1 MQLGFHV
8 ASFSWEQE
16 PARMGA
22 TLAEVAAAAEEV
34 GASALSVMDH
44 FFQLPGLGGP
54 GEPMLEG
61 YTALGYVAGVTS
73 KIHLHLLVG
82 GVTYRHPG
90 LLPKTVTT
98 LDIVSGGRAGF
109 GIGAA
114 WHDREH
120 HGLGVPFPST
130 SERFERLEETL
141 QIAKQIW
148 SDNDGPYQ
156 GKHYQ
161 LTETIDVPG
170 PVQKPHP
177 PIMIGGGG
185 EKKTLRLVARY
196 GDACNLAAGPYS
208 QAGPPEIAHKLRVLA
223 GHCEA
228 EGTDY
233 GRIEKTI
240 MYLGGPPATD
250 EGGAAFVEEMRAYGN
265 LGIDRVMVIPLGTDP
280 AGYVRRLQPVV
291 GALATL

>member
-8 ASFSWEQE
+8 ASFSWGQ
-16 PARMGA
+16 PAALMGA
-22 TLAEVAAAAEEV
+22 TLANVAAAAEEV

-54 GEPMLEG
+54 DEPILEG

-73 KIHLHLLVG
+73 NIHLHLLVG

-130 SERFERLEETL
+130 AERFERLEETL

-148 SDNDGPYQ
+148 SDNDGPYE

-161 LTETIDVPG
+161 LAETIDVPG

-196 GDACNLAAGPYS
+196 ADACNLAAGPYA
-208 QAGPPEIAHKLRVLA
+208 QAGPAEIRHKLQVLER
-223 GHCEA
+223 HCGT
-228 EGTDY
+228 EGTEYD
-233 GRIEKTI
+233 RIEKTI
-240 MYLGGPPATD
+240 MYLGGPPATED
-250 EGGAAFVEEMRAYGN
+250 AIAGFVEEMRAYAD
-265 LGIDRVMVIPLGTDP
+265 LGINRVMVIPLGTDP
-280 AGYVRRLQPVV
+280 VGYIQSFEAAIGTLAGF
-291 GALATL
+291 

>member
-8 ASFSWEQE
+8 ASFSWKQE

-22 TLAEVAAAAEEV
+22 TLADVATAVEEI
-34 GASALSVMDH
+34 GGSALSVMDH
-44 FFQLPGLGGP
+44 FFQLAGLGGP
-54 GEPMLEG
+54 EEPMLEG
-61 YTALGYVAGVTS
+61 YTALGYIAGVTS
-73 KIHLHLLVG
+73 TIHLHLMVG
-82 GVTYRHPG
+82 GVTYRYPG
-90 LLPKTVTT
+90 LVPKTVTT

-130 SERFERLEETL
+130 AQRFERLEEAV

-148 SDNDGPYQ
+148 SDDDGPYE
-156 GKHYQ
+156 GKHYR
-161 LTETIDVPG
+161 LEETIDVPG
-170 PVQKPHP
+170 PVQQPHP

-196 GDACNLAAGPYS
+196 ADACNLACGPYA
-208 QAGPPEIAHKLRVLA
+208 QAGPPEIAHKLQVLA

-228 EGTDY
+228 EGADY
-233 GRIEKTI
+233 DRIEKTI
-240 MYLGGPPATD
+240 MYLGGPPASD
-250 EGGAAFVEEMRAYGN
+250 EGKAGFVEEMRAYAD
-265 LGIDRVMVIPLGTDP
+265 LGVDRVMVIPLGTDP
-280 AGYVRRLQPVV
+280 AGYIRRLDSVV
-291 GALATL
+291 TDLADL

>member
-1 MQLGFHV
+1 MNLGFHV

-22 TLAEVAAAAEEV
+22 TLADVATAAEGV

-54 GEPMLEG
+54 SEPMLEG
-61 YTALGYVAGVTS
+61 YTTLGYVAGITS
-73 KIHLHLLVG
+73 KIHLHLMVG

-90 LLPKTVTT
+90 LLPKTITT

-120 HGLGVPFPST
+120 VGLGVPFPST

-148 SDNDGPYQ
+148 SDDDGPFD

-161 LTETIDVPG
+161 LAETIDVPG

-177 PIMIGGGG
+177 PIMVGGGG

-196 GDACNLAAGPYS
+196 ADACNLATGPG
-208 QAGPPEIAHKLRVLA
+208 ARTGPPEIAHKLRVLE

-228 EGTDY
+228 EGIDY
-233 GRIEKTI
+233 DRIEKTI
-240 MYLGGPPATD
+240 MYLGGPAATD
-250 EGGAAFVEEMRAYGN
+250 EARAAFVEEMRAYAD
-265 LGIDRVMVIPLGTDP
+265 LGIDRVMVIPPGTDP
-280 AGYVRRLQPVV
+280 AGYILRLASVITR
-291 GALATL
+291 LADL

>member
-8 ASFSWEQE
+8 ASLSWEQE
-16 PARMGA
+16 PAAMGS
-22 TLAEVAAAAEEV
+22 TLAQVAAAAEEV

-54 GEPMLEG
+54 DQPMMEG
-61 YTALGYVAGVTS
+61 YTTPGYIAGVTTT
-73 KIHLHLLVG
+73 IHLHLLVG

-114 WHDREH
+114 WFDREH
-120 HGLGVPFPST
+120 HALGVPFPST

-141 QIAKQIW
+141 QIALQTW
-148 SDNDGPYQ
+148 SDHDGRYE

-161 LTETIDVPG
+161 LAETIEVPG
-170 PVQKPHP
+170 PVQQPHP
-177 PIMIGGGG
+177 PIMVGGGG

-196 GDACNLAAGPYS
+196 ADACNLATGPGARS
-208 QAGPPEIAHKLRVLA
+208 GPPEIAHKLRVLA
-223 GHCEA
+223 GHCET

-240 MYLGGPPATD
+240 MYLGGPAAT
-250 EGGAAFVEEMRAYGN
+250 EEARAAFVEEMRAYAD

-280 AGYVRRLQPVV
+280 AGYIRRFEPVAT
-291 GALATL
+291 GLAEF